1 MIDIFTGFKLSEMM
15 DFNKE
20 LCNLSYSNEYK
31 LLISV
36 GWDKQIRI
44 YNDSLNYKNKMDKDS
59 I

>member
-44 YNDSLNYKNKMDKDS
+44 YNDSLN
-59 I
+59 